1 MAETLRLLFIGD
13 VVGSSGL
20 TLFRKWTP
28 ILVDKYK
35 ADGVIVNGE
44 NAAKNGCGITPQ
56 SIAELKEGGA
66 TVITLGNHAWD
77 HKEVYAALQERSDIV
92 RPINYPSECP
102 GKGFT
107 LFNVREHTIAIVNL
121 HGRVFIKDLI
131 DCPFK
136 AIDSLLTFL
145 KHKTPMVFVD
155 FHAEA
160 TSEKKIMA
168 MHLDGRISGIYGTH
182 THVQTADEMIMPK
195 GTSFITDLGCC
206 GALNSVIGMQ
216 YETAFKKMTI
226 HNKVGRFAVETT
238 GPFVFSGVVV
248 DVDTATG
255 KSVKIERI
263 RVIDQELVCSPA

>member
-13 VVGSSGL
+13 VVGDPGIA
-20 TLFRKWTP
+20 LFKKWMP
-28 ILVDKYK
+28 QLVDKYR

-44 NAAKNGCGITPQ
+44 NSAKSGCGITPQ
-56 SIAELKEGGA
+56 SIAGLKEGGA

-77 HKEVYAALQERSDIV
+77 SKDVYAALQERSDVV

-102 GKGFT
+102 GKGYT
-107 LFNVREHTIAIVNL
+107 LITIREHTVAIVNL

-131 DCPFK
+131 DCPFR

-145 KHKTPMVFVD
+145 KYKTPMVFVD

-160 TSEKKIMA
+160 TSEKKIMGL
-168 MHLDGRISGIYGTH
+168 HLDGKISGIYGTH
-182 THVQTADEMIMPK
+182 THVQTADEMILPK

-216 YETAFKKMTI
+216 FESAFKKMVV
-226 HNKVGRFAVETT
+226 HHKFGRFAVDTQ
-238 GPFVFSGVVV
+238 GPFVLSGVCVE
-248 DVDTATG
+248 VDTATG
-255 KSVKIERI
+255 KTVNIERI
-263 RVIDQELVCSPA
+263 RVIDRDLVCS